1 MRIAIFGAG
10 AVGAYFG
17 GRLIAAKEHDVSLIA
32 RGEQLK
38 ALQSGGLRIESPTGD
53 ARIEPGEF
61 LATDDPADVGP
72 ADVVFVTVKTWMV
85 SEAAQALSPL
95 IGDNTLVIP
104 LQNGV
109 EGPDQLLASLGERNV
124 AGGTCRL
131 FTTIVEPGFV
141 RHTGPAPTIAIG
153 ELGAARTERVELVT
167 GALAAAGV
175 NATVSDDIRSA
186 LWQKLLFVGPLGGV
200 GTVTRSAIGP
210 IRSVPEPRRLLHAC
224 MNEIAAVAGA
234 AGISLPEGAV
244 ETAMRF
250 CDGLPADSTASMQRD
265 IADGRPSEL
274 EAQVGVIVRKGIE
287 LGVQTPAHDVVYA
300 ALLPSELRARG
311 QLS

>member
-72 ADVVFVTVKTWMV
+72 VDVVFVTVKTWMV
-85 SEAAQALSPL
+85 SEAAQELSPL
-95 IGDNTLVIP
+95 MGDNTLVIP

-153 ELGAARTERVELVT
+153 ELGGARTERVELIT

-200 GTVTRSAIGP
+200 GAVTRSAIGP
-210 IRSVPEPRRLLHAC
+210 IRSVPESRKLLHAC
-224 MNEIAAVAGA
+224 MNEIASVAGGA
-234 AGISLPEGAV
+234 SISLPEGAV
-244 ETAMRF
+244 ETVIRF

-287 LGVQTPAHDVVYA
+287 LGVQTPAHGVVYA
-300 ALLPSELRARG
+300 ALLPSELRARA

>member
-32 RGEQLK
+32 RGEHLR
-38 ALQSGGLRIESPTGD
+38 ALQSSGLRIESPTGD
-53 ARIEPGEF
+53 ARLAPGEF
-61 LATDDPADVGP
+61 LATDDPAEVGP
-72 ADVVFVTVKTWMV
+72 ADAVFVTVKTWMV
-85 SEAAQALSPL
+85 SEAAQALAAL
-95 IGDNTLVIP
+95 MHENTLVIP

-109 EGPDQLLASLGERNV
+109 EAPDQLVASLGDKHV

-131 FTTIVEPGFV
+131 FTTIVEPGFA
-141 RHTGPAPTIAIG
+141 RHTGPEPMIAVG
-153 ELGAARTERVELVT
+153 ELDGSRTERVELVT

-186 LWQKLLFVGPLGGV
+186 LWRKLLFVGPLGGV
-200 GTVTRSAIGP
+200 GAATRSAIGP
-210 IRSVPEPRRLLHAC
+210 IRSVPESRKLLHAC
-224 MNEIAAVAGA
+224 MNEIASVAAA

-250 CDGLPADSTASMQRD
+250 CDGLPDDSTASMQRD

-287 LGVQTPAHDVVYA
+287 LGVQTPAHEVVYA